1 MGVATSVL
9 KILLIF
15 RLPSKWPNF
24 PFGPCIEHGGQK
36 IELAQKIHASKDRHE
51 MHANQ
56 FWWVWPLRFR
66 RFCFFIVC
74 HRNGQIFPS
83 DHGIHVNTCRAK
95 VNKMMVQL
103 KASAYC
109 IVYTTITQSI
119 NIEVQY
125 DACTF
130 YMYIY
135 TSA

>member
-1 MGVATSVL
+1 MQV
-9 KILLIF
+9 KIDM
-15 RLPSKWPNF
+15 KCMQTNF
-24 PFGPCIEHGGQK
+24 GGCGYYGFG
-36 IELAQKIHASKDRHE
+36 D
-51 MHANQ
+51 
-56 FWWVWPLRFR
+56 FV
-66 RFCFFIVC
+66 FFIVC

-83 DHGIHVNTCRAK
+83 DHGIYVNTCRAK